1 MWPFTKESA
10 NETTFLAA
18 MNNLNERLTALEN
31 AAKETVPSSGG
42 LTDAERAVLKEA
54 GSFFGVVQSEVAPA

>member
-18 MNNLNERLTALEN
+18 MNNLNERLSALEN
-31 AAKETVPSSGG
+31 APASGG
-42 LTDAERAVLKEA
+42 LTAADRAILTEA